1 MTPDRWAGH
10 RSWRTSTAD
19 PSQPSGTPAFAR
31 NDDSAVLSRPWRHY
45 EMTAVDIFRPS
56 LRRFSLPYD
65 AACVVSGSLLV
76 ALSAQ
81 VAIPLPFS
89 PVPITGQTLAALLI
103 GALLVYLAEGAIGL
117 PVFAGGGVG
126 LARLA
131 GPTGG
136 FLVGL
141 VVAAYLV
148 GALAERGW
156 VRRPATTI
164 LAMLLGN
171 VVIYAFG
178 LAWLARFLGAGQV
191 LAAGLLP
198 FIPGD
203 LLKLA
208 LAAALLPSG
217 WALFGRG

>member
-1 MTPDRWAGH
+1 
-10 RSWRTSTAD
+10 
-19 PSQPSGTPAFAR
+19 
-31 NDDSAVLSRPWRHY
+31 
-45 EMTAVDIFRPS
+45 MTAVDIFRPS

-103 GALLVYLAEGAIGL
+103 GALLGRRLGAVALLLYLAEGAIGL

-156 VRRPATTI
+156 VRRPATTV
-164 LAMLLGN
+164 LAMLFGN

-178 LAWLARFLGAGQV
+178 LTWLARFLGAGQV

-217 WALFGRG
+217 LALLGRAQK